1 MKHSLLLI
9 ILFLLSCITIKS
21 QTRKDSLYVFV
32 GEKIKMEEIPYKID
46 TLPDGR
52 VEIPMDAGF
61 NCEYRIIENVYGN
74 YPSDTI
80 KFKAYDHYGVPTF
93 STYENVMLFVSIAP
107 DGTLYHNKYQYFN
120 LYKTKDGKW
129 ASPYST
135 YDYEHP
141 YLKDQTDIKPE
152 RIKFDPSVSYD
163 ISKMKDADIKYWFPS
178 KYYSIK
184 KGKVYPKYGNYIPE
198 LFELKKRGILQ
209 ARGIFSEE
217 DED

>member
-9 ILFLLSCITIKS
+9 ILFVLSCITIKA
-21 QTRKDSLYVFV
+21 QIRKDSLYVFV
-32 GEKIKMEEIPYKID
+32 GEKIKIEEIPYKID

-61 NCEYRIIENVYGN
+61 NCEYRIIENIHGN

-80 KFKAYDHYGVPTF
+80 KFRAYDHYGIPGF
-93 STYENVMLFVSIAP
+93 SKYEYVILFISLES
-107 DGTLYHNKYQYFN
+107 DGELYHEKYQYFN
-120 LYKTKDGKW
+120 LYKAKNGKW
-129 ASPYST
+129 ASPYSA
-135 YDYEHP
+135 YDYNHS
-141 YLKDQTDIKPE
+141 YLKDETDIRPE
-152 RIKFDPSVSYD
+152 RIKFDSSVSYD
-163 ISKMKDADIKYWFPS
+163 ISKMKDSDIKYWFPN

-184 KGKVYPKYGNYIPE
+184 NGKAYPKYGNYIPE
-198 LFELKKRGILQ
+198 LFELKKRGVLR

>member
-9 ILFLLSCITIKS
+9 ILFVLSCITIKA

-32 GEKIKMEEIPYKID
+32 GEKIKIEEIPYKID

-52 VEIPMDAGF
+52 IEIPMDVGF
-61 NCEYRIIENVYGN
+61 NCVYRIIENVYGN

-80 KFKAYDHYGVPTF
+80 NFKAYDHYGVPTF
-93 STYENVMLFVSIAP
+93 SKYDNVMLFVSLEY
-107 DGTLYHNKYQYFN
+107 DGELYHEKYQYFN
-120 LYKTKDGKW
+120 LYKAKNGKW
-129 ASPYST
+129 ASPYSA
-135 YDYEHP
+135 YDYNHS
-141 YLKDQTDIKPE
+141 YLKDETDIRPE
-152 RIKFDPSVSYD
+152 RIKFDSSIYFD
-163 ISKMKDADIKYWFPS
+163 ISKLENSERKYWFPN

-184 KGKVYPKYGNYIPE
+184 NGKAYPIYGNYVPE

-217 DED
+217 DDE